1 MTLNHDY
8 GTPAEGTTDWH
19 VPLNENF
26 ASIDADVEV
35 RDTEDALSQYAPNEG
50 AKFFAV
56 DTGRRYL
63 GNGTD
68 WVDIP
73 SHSPSETTLPR
84 ETEDP
89 ADAPVGAL
97 WYRTDV
103 DEVRARL
110 DSGVV
115 TLAGGPAP
123 KTNDAKTHVTFDGDA
138 WRSAFTGIKD
148 DHNDTVSAPS
158 QSGRALRVQLYEGE
172 RTGAN
177 MHFRFADNW
186 SRRPDTVH
194 ARYWLY
200 LGENWGLGTHDKPW
214 DVNGGKLP
222 GFADLTH
229 GSAHGG
235 GSVDDSWS
243 TRGSFRP
250 PKSGGDTRL
259 GWYSYLPGKDGGY
272 GSSDDWNE
280 NGEIRFGQWYRIDQ
294 YVEVNDVGS
303 SNGVL
308 RAWVD
313 GKLAYEDTSVR
324 FRTMDSVAVG
334 EWWLD
339 VFMGGGWTPGNDMAL
354 YIDDVQLWENQQL

>member
-1 MTLNHDY
+1 MVLNHDY
-8 GTPAEGTTDWH
+8 RTPAKGRRDWH

-35 RDTEDALSQYAPNEG
+35 RDTESTLSQYAPNEG
-50 AKFFAV
+50 AKFLAV
-56 DTGRRYL
+56 DTGRRYF
-63 GNGTD
+63 GTGTE

-73 SHSPSETTLPR
+73 SHPLPETVLPS

-89 ADAPVGAL
+89 ANPPVGGL
-97 WYRTDV
+97 WYREDI
-103 DEVRARL
+103 DEVRAHL

-115 TLAGGPAP
+115 TLARASTPE
-123 KTNDAKTHVTFDGDA
+123 TNDAKTRITFNDDT
-138 WRSAFTGIKD
+138 WRSLFDGIKD
-148 DHNDTVSAPS
+148 DRNDTVSSPS
-158 QSGRALRVQLYEGE
+158 RSGRALRVQIPAGE
-172 RTGAN
+172 HAGAN
-177 MHFRFADNW
+177 MHCEFADNW
-186 SRRPDTVH
+186 GYRPEAVH
-194 ARYWLY
+194 ARYWLR
-200 LGENWGLGTHDKPW
+200 LGDKWGLGTHDKSW

-235 GSVDDSWS
+235 GSVTDSWS

-272 GSSDDWNE
+272 GSSDDWNG
-280 NGEIRFGQWYRIDQ
+280 NGEIEFGQWYQIDQ
-294 YVEVNDVGS
+294 YVEVNDVGQ

-313 GKLAYEDTSVR
+313 GEQAYENTSMTL
-324 FRTMDSVAVG
+324 RTQDNVAVG

-339 VFMGGGWTPGNDMAL
+339 VFMGGGWTAGRDMAL
-354 YIDDVQLWENQQL
+354 YIDDVQLWEGQQL